1 MHEILSGKESTGV
14 GVEQS
19 LVVEYLSSTFNTLGS
34 SLVELNAAMDLV
46 FCSLQKTESIVWPI
60 QAHFTR
66 QAGQYTT
73 HSFNQ

>member
-46 FCSLQKTESIVWPI
+46 F
-60 QAHFTR
+60 
-66 QAGQYTT
+66 
-73 HSFNQ
+73 